1 MATELLEKYGTNITG
16 LTMIPSGGGVFEVI
30 INNQLVFSKKELNRS
45 PNDGEVVDLIK
56 SN

>member
-30 INNQLVFSKKELNRS
+30 INNQLVFSKKELNRF